1 LIDKAGEVF
10 AMVIDDL
17 MSICPHCGFLLG
29 AFVPGMPCPMCGE
42 ILL

>member
-1 LIDKAGEVF
+1 MNVLGEKAF
-10 AMVIDDL
+10 NMFDDDL

-29 AFVPGMPCPMCGE
+29 AFVPGMPCPSCGE